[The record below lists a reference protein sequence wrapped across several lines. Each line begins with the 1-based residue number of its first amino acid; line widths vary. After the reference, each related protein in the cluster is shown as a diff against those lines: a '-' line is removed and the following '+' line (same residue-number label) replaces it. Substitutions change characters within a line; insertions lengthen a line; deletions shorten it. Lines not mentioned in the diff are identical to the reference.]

1 MQLLALVGLFNGP
14 EAPESIL
21 PRPIAPH
28 HFVSISVM
36 RDERDSAVSGVQVQA
51 AVLESSRNGDPAGFV
66 RVYVV
71 DPTFE
76 GAVRVHVMDDS
87 ASGDDDPVSSLFDAF
102 DVSL

>member
-1 MQLLALVGLFNGP
+1 MQLSALVGLFDGP
-14 EAPESIL
+14 EAPE
-21 PRPIAPH
+21 PIFPGPVAPH
-28 HFVSISVM
+28 HFVSISVA
-36 RDERDSAVSGVQVQA
+36 RDEGDSAVSGVQVQA
-51 AVLESSRNGDPAGFV
+51 TVFESSCNGDPAGFV

-87 ASGDDDPVSSLFDAF
+87 ASSDDDSVSSLFDAF

>member
-1 MQLLALVGLFNGP
+1 MPILDMTFKMPLPTALTKFASTVF
-14 EAPESIL
+14 
-21 PRPIAPH
+21 
-28 HFVSISVM
+28 
-36 RDERDSAVSGVQVQA
+36 
-51 AVLESSRNGDPAGFV
+51 ESSCNGDPAGFV

-87 ASGDDDPVSSLFDAF
+87 ASSDDDSVSSLFDAF